1 MPRTRPITAALTV
14 RINVF
19 GSPVFNRSGM
29 ACLYRSQFRNE
40 SLSCDSVDFG
50 AAAVVPEGAAFW
62 FSAAI
67 AAKSG
72 SCGAG
77 AAFDPGFH
85 PGGKAR
91 GTQSEYSRAHVPS
104 AMIASSPEFSA
115 SINGWFSLATAHATK
130 LSKLKVFS
138 MIYAGSLGCTVPC
151 ACCDG
156 ATHASIWR
164 VLRLA

>member
-1 MPRTRPITAALTV
+1 HNTPDTSLWVSWTV
-14 RINVF
+14 GNNVF
-19 GSPVFNRSGM
+19 GIPVFNRSGM

-40 SLSCDSVDFG
+40 SLSCDSVDLG
-50 AAAVVPEGAAFW
+50 AAAVVAGFW
-62 FSAAI
+62 FSAAN

-104 AMIASSPEFSA
+104 AMTAS
-115 SINGWFSLATAHATK
+115 
-130 LSKLKVFS
+130 
-138 MIYAGSLGCTVPC
+138 
-151 ACCDG
+151 
-156 ATHASIWR
+156 
-164 VLRLA
+164 